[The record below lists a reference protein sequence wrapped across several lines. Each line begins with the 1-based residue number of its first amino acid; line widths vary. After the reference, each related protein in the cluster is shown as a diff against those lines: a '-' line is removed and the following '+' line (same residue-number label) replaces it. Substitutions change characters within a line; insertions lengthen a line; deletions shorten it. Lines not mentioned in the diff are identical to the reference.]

1 MVRDA
6 AYLED
11 LYERAQRLCD
21 DNPGMSEEEAK
32 IAVGYPI
39 GDDA

>member
-1 MVRDA
+1 LRDA
-6 AYLED
+6 AYLEQLHED
-11 LYERAQRLCD
+11 FMTLCD
-21 DNPGMSEEEAK
+21 NNPGMSEEEAK